1 MTHYKIYLPKTAA
14 KKRYTK
20 HESVG
25 KKLRKRFANEF
36 GGYTKYQAK
45 GGWQN
50 DKNELIE
57 ETVFVYEV
65 ISNNPEDVFIKANCR
80 WLLRNTDEKMIL
92 ASIDGKPKRF
102 E

>member
-1 MTHYKIYLPKTAA
+1 MAHYKIYLPKNAA
-14 KKRYTK
+14 
-20 HESVG
+20 ESKYRIGESIG
-25 KKLRKRFANEF
+25 KKLRKRFADEF
-36 GGYTKYQAK
+36 GGYTKYEAK

-65 ISNNPEDVFIKANCR
+65 ISNNPEDIFIKANCR

-92 ASIDGKPKRF
+92 CSIDGKPKRF
-102 E
+102 D